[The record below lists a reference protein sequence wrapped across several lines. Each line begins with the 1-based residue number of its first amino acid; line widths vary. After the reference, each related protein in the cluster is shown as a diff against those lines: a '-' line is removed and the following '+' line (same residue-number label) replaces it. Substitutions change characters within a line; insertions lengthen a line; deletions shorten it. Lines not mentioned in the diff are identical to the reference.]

1 MKDVN
6 SDHIMANRK
15 LDIYLSKL
23 QLITQNL
30 VVKKAILILH
40 GDWHINLLHKK
51 GGELDFYYE

>member
-30 VVKKAILILH
+30 DVKKAILILH
-40 GDWHINLLHKK
+40 GDWHINLLTDSIVLNE
-51 GGELDFYYE
+51 G